1 LAPRAAHHI
10 HRRIDLPLRCGGK
23 SSEERTT
30 MVELPGASPLL
41 CALASRGVRYTYRKG
56 RLLIAEGEPGD
67 ALYIILSGR
76 LRAFSVDPAKDRE
89 ITYGTYGSGE
99 YVGEMSL
106 DGGARSASVEAVQR
120 TECALV
126 SRATLTAFI
135 GEHPAFAFELLAK
148 VIGRARAA
156 TLSARQLALNDCY
169 GRLKA
174 ALEGLAVSATDGA
187 RLIGTPPTH
196 LALSQQIG
204 CTRAMVTRLLNDLER
219 SGVLARGPAAWRLG
233 TALPPRW

>member
-1 LAPRAAHHI
+1 
-10 HRRIDLPLRCGGK
+10 
-23 SSEERTT
+23 
-30 MVELPGASPLL
+30 MNELPSASPLL
-41 CALASRGVRYTYRKG
+41 RELAARCVRYTYRKG

-67 ALYIILSGR
+67 ALYIILGGR

-89 ITYGTYGSGE
+89 ITYGTYGPGE

-148 VIGRARAA
+148 VIGRARVA
-156 TLSARQLALNDCY
+156 TVTARQLALNDCY
-169 GRLKA
+169 GRLRA
-174 ALEGLAVSATDGA
+174 VLESLAVPAPEGG
-187 RLIGTPPTH
+187 RLIRSPPTH

-204 CTRAMVTRLLNDLER
+204 CTRAMVTRLLNELER
-219 SGVLARGPAAWRLG
+219 HGALERTLRDWRLQS
-233 TALPPRW
+233 ALPQRW